1 MIFFLLTA
9 SRSNF
14 YIAFALQSY
23 KNYAK
28 TGLYPYFCCKF
39 IKLYVKWEFTELS
52 YCIRIPQFDATSEAL
67 SRQMYWNNEDYPVG
81 YW

>member
-23 KNYAK
+23 KTMQKQDY
-28 TGLYPYFCCKF
+28 TL
-39 IKLYVKWEFTELS
+39 IFTVNL
-52 YCIRIPQFDATSEAL
+52 
-67 SRQMYWNNEDYPVG
+67 
-81 YW
+81 